1 MVMITILVAAVLILT
16 AFKPEMTCNSCGKS
30 KHFLKG
36 AYLNYASTAAP
47 KNGTLNPSDIGY
59 SQNYELRS
67 EVETLKN
74 EYRKL
79 VNAPVTA
86 KVIFNS
92 GASESIA
99 NCVFWAKSYNQF
111 GKVVGT
117 KYDHSAVKAN
127 CDTFGLKYTNDMSE
141 RALADNC
148 ALVMLTQVNSKS
160 GEILNIDNFH
170 LNFKKFSFLNDNLTA
185 MSANNFHPFNDKN
198 TLQYRPII
206 ALDASQSIGK
216 VPIYMEK
223 WGVNAVFWSL
233 HKVGGPIG
241 LGVLIVNDTPQ
252 FPFKPLI
259 SGSQQ
264 MSLRGGTLPMQLFAD
279 NDQLLKAKDDAN
291 VRKQRWEEVMAS
303 LTEAGLN
310 VYKPMNK
317 HLYNTFLICV
327 KGCPL
332 KVIGKLAGDGIYV
345 GNVSACKNEEL
356 LNKKLSEVD
365 NDIRNG
371 KSAGSVSKD
380 INGTIDAL
388 TGGAVEVSSE
398 SSDPYDN
405 SIRISFV
412 SPEELT
418 PKVINKIISAVKASE
433 AETNLSALNDAK
445 AVKV

>member
-1 MVMITILVAAVLILT
+1 MIALIIMLLVILILSS
-16 AFKPEMTCNSCGKS
+16 FKPAIMSCNSCGKS

-47 KNGTLNPSDIGY
+47 KSGTLNPSDIGY

-67 EVETLKN
+67 DVETLKN
-74 EYRKL
+74 EYRRL

-99 NCVFWAKSYNQF
+99 NCVFWAKSYNHF

-127 CDTFGLKYTNDMSE
+127 CDTFGVKYTNDMSE
-141 RALADNC
+141 RALTENC
-148 ALVMLTQVNSKS
+148 SMVMLTQVNSKS
-160 GEILNIDNFH
+160 GEILNVDNFH
-170 LNFKKFSFLNDNLTA
+170 LNFQKFSFLNDNMTA
-185 MSANNFHPFNDKN
+185 MTANKFNPFNDKY
-198 TLQYRPII
+198 TLQYRPIL

-223 WGVNAVFWSL
+223 WGLNAVFWSL

-241 LGVLIVNDTPQ
+241 LGVLIINDTPQ

-264 MSLRGGTLPMQLFAD
+264 MSLRGGTLPMQQFTD
-279 NDQLLKAKDDAN
+279 NDWILKVKDDAN
-291 VRKQRWEEVMAS
+291 VRKQRWEEVMS
-303 LTEAGLN
+303 KFDEAKLN
-310 VYKPMNK
+310 VYKPVNK

-332 KVIGKLAGDGIYV
+332 KVIGKLAGEGIYV
-345 GNVSACKNEEL
+345 GNVSACKNEDL
-356 LNKKLSEVD
+356 LNKKMAEAE
-365 NDIRNG
+365 NDVTDVN
-371 KSAGSVSKD
+371 K
-380 INGTIDAL
+380 NIDAL
-388 TGGAVEVSSE
+388 TGGEVTVSSE
-398 SSDPYDN
+398 STSSDPYDN

-412 SPEELT
+412 EPNELT
-418 PKVINKIISAVKASE
+418 DSVVSSIISAVKASE
-433 AETNLSALNDAK
+433 MEDKGSEEKEDNQ
-445 AVKV
+445 